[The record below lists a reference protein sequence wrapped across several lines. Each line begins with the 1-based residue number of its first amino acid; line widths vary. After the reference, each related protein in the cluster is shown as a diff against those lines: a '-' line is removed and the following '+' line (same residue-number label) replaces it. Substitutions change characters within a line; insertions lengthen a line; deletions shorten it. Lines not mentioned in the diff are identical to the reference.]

1 MSEIVTIWNKGKRTW
16 TFKNANGEQVRLS
29 PNESMEME
37 ATQAVRLV
45 ESYHRDFSTSKVTGV
60 SSSDLARREQSI
72 KDREAALKEKLAD
85 FEAREKALAEKE
97 AGNAGETVETTETA
111 EHKKRGRKPKAETQE
126 AE

>member
-16 TFKNANGEQVRLS
+16 TLKNANGEQVRLS

-37 ATQAVRLV
+37 ATRAVKLV

-85 FEAREKALAEKE
+85 LEAREKALAEKE

-111 EHKKRGRKPKAETQE
+111 EPKKRGRKPKAETQE

>member
-45 ESYHRDFSTSKVTGV
+45 ESYHRDS
-60 SSSDLARREQSI
+60 ARR
-72 KDREAALKEKLAD
+72 KLRAY
-85 FEAREKALAEKE
+85 RLPIL
-97 AGNAGETVETTETA
+97 
-111 EHKKRGRKPKAETQE
+111 RGVNSQ
-126 AE
+126 

>member
-16 TFKNANGEQVRLS
+16 TLKNANGEQVRLS

-37 ATQAVRLV
+37 ATRAVKLV

-85 FEAREKALAEKE
+85 LEAREKALAEKE
-97 AGNAGETVETTETA
+97 AGNAGETVEPAETA
-111 EHKKRGRKPKAETQE
+111 EPKKRGRKPKAETQE